1 MDHIV
6 HLKLIK
12 YNNHTSIG
20 KKTNL
25 QKNSS
30 LTPFKLYEVGMHNIL
45 LS

>member
-1 MDHIV
+1 MDHIG

-12 YNNHTSIG
+12 YNNYTSIW

-25 QKNSS
+25 QKNESP
-30 LTPFKLYEVGMHNIL
+30 TPFKLYEVGMHNIL